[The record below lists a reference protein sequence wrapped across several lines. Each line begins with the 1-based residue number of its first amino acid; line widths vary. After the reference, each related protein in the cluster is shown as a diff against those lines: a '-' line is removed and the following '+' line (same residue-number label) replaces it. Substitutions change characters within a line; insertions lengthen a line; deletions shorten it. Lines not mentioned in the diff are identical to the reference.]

1 VAPEP
6 QSASTSWLGGQP
18 WPVQWLVLVVSSVVL
33 AALLLWLHAP
43 AALMLGP
50 LIAAIVVASN
60 GGKPRLPLSPFVLA
74 QGIVG
79 CLIAKMVPLSIV
91 GDVLGHWFLFSVG
104 VLAVVAISSLLGWL
118 MTRWQVLPGTTAL
131 WGTSPGAASVM
142 TIMAESYGADVRL
155 VAFMQYGRVVLVAVV
170 AALVTRL
177 FGVNPA
183 HAPAAI
189 VWFPPVDG
197 LALGETLALAVI
209 GPLVARRLNIPAG
222 AFLVPMIA
230 GIVLT
235 HMGWM
240 SIELPT
246 WLLAASYAIVG
257 WNVGLRFS
265 RPLLIH
271 AARALPRIL
280 ACILTMIVLCG
291 GVAWLMVL
299 AIGVDPLTAYL
310 ATSPG
315 GSDSVAII
323 AASSNVDVSFVM
335 AMQTVRMIAVLFIG
349 PVLTKYIVTHTNPVP
364 AISRLK
370 SKDDSHP

>member
-1 VAPEP
+1 MR
-6 QSASTSWLGGQP
+6 QSGQ
-18 WPVQWLVLVVSSVVL
+18 WAVLVVLSAAL
-33 AALLLWLHAP
+33 AGLLLWLHAP

-50 LIAAIVVASN
+50 LAAAIVVSSY
-60 GGKPRLPLSPFVLA
+60 GSQLRLPLPPFVLA

-91 GDVLGHWFLFSVG
+91 GDVLQHWFLFSVG

-170 AALVTRL
+170 AALVTHF
-177 FGVNPA
+177 FGVNTAA

-189 VWFPPVDG
+189 VWFPPIDW
-197 LALGETLALAVI
+197 LPLGETLALAI
-209 GPLVARRLNIPAG
+209 FGPLVARQLNIPAG

-235 HMGWM
+235 HLGLM
-240 SIELPT
+240 SIDLPP
-246 WLLAASYAIVG
+246 WLLAACYALVG

-265 RPLLIH
+265 RTLLLH
-271 AARALPRIL
+271 AARQLPRIM

-349 PVLTKYIVTHTNPVP
+349 PVLTKYIVTHSNPVP
-364 AISRLK
+364 VPHAD
-370 SKDDSHP
+370 KDKTQ

>member
-1 VAPEP
+1 
-6 QSASTSWLGGQP
+6 
-18 WPVQWLVLVVSSVVL
+18 
-33 AALLLWLHAP
+33 
-43 AALMLGP
+43 
-50 LIAAIVVASN
+50 
-60 GGKPRLPLSPFVLA
+60 
-74 QGIVG
+74 
-79 CLIAKMVPLSIV
+79 
-91 GDVLGHWFLFSVG
+91 
-104 VLAVVAISSLLGWL
+104 

-170 AALVTRL
+170 AALVTHF
-177 FGVNPA
+177 FGVTTV
-183 HAPAAI
+183 HAAAT
-189 VWFPPVDG
+189 VWFPPVDW
-197 LALGETLALAVI
+197 LALGETLALAVF
-209 GPLVARRLNIPAG
+209 GPMVAKRLNIPAG

-230 GIVLT
+230 GIVLS
-235 HMGWM
+235 HMGLM
-240 SIELPT
+240 SIELPP
-246 WLLAASYAIVG
+246 WLLALSYALVG

-271 AARALPRIL
+271 AARALPRIM

-291 GVAWLMVL
+291 GVAWLMVA

-323 AASSNVDVSFVM
+323 AASTNVDVSFVM

-349 PVLTKYIVTHTNPVP
+349 PVLTKYIVTHSNPVP
-364 AISRLK
+364 PADNK
-370 SKDDSHP
+370 SQP

>member
-1 VAPEP
+1 MAWAALI
-6 QSASTSWLGGQP
+6 SL
-18 WPVQWLVLVVSSVVL
+18 SVGL

-50 LIAAIVVASN
+50 LLAAIVVASN
-60 GGKPRLPLSPFVLA
+60 GGKVRMPLTPFVVA

-79 CLIAKMVPLSIV
+79 GLIAKMVPLSIV

-104 VLAVVAISSLLGWL
+104 VLAVVAISTLIGWL

-155 VAFMQYGRVVLVAVV
+155 VALMQYGRVVMVAVI
-170 AALVTRL
+170 AAFVTRA
-177 FGVNPA
+177 FGASPA

-189 VWFPPVDG
+189 VWFPPVDW
-197 LALGETLALAVI
+197 LALGETLALALV
-209 GPLVARRLNIPAG
+209 GPLIARRLNIPAG
-222 AFLVPMIA
+222 AFLVPIIA

-235 HMGWM
+235 HLGWM
-240 SIELPT
+240 SVELPA
-246 WLLAASYAIVG
+246 WLLAASYAMVG
-257 WNVGLRFS
+257 WNVGLRFT

-271 AARALPRIL
+271 AARALPRVL
-280 ACILTMIVLCG
+280 ACIFAMIVMCG

-349 PVLTKYIVTHTNPVP
+349 PVLTKYIVMHTNPAPNFDVE
-364 AISRLK
+364 K
-370 SKDDSHP
+370 SDGPPS

>member
-1 VAPEP
+1 MP
-6 QSASTSWLGGQP
+6 QAA
-18 WPVQWLVLVVSSVVL
+18 QWAVLLVLSAAL
-33 AALLLWLHAP
+33 AAVLLWIHAP

-60 GGKPRLPLSPFVLA
+60 GAKLRLPLSPFVLA

-79 CLIAKMVPLSIV
+79 CMIAKMVPLSIV
-91 GDVLGHWFLFSVG
+91 GDVLSHWFLFSVG

-155 VAFMQYGRVVLVAVV
+155 VAFMQYGRIVLVAVV
-170 AALVTRL
+170 AAAVTHF
-177 FGVNPA
+177 FGVNPE
-183 HAPAAI
+183 HVPAAI
-189 VWFPPVDG
+189 VWFPPVNW
-197 LALGETLALAVI
+197 LALGGTLALAVI
-209 GPLVARRLNIPAG
+209 GPLIAQRLNIPAG
-222 AFLVPMIA
+222 AFLVPMVA

-246 WLLAASYAIVG
+246 WLLAASYAFVG

-271 AARALPRIL
+271 AARALPQVL

-291 GVAWLMVL
+291 GVGWLMVL

-323 AASSNVDVSFVM
+323 AASSSVDVSFVM

-349 PVLTKYIVTHTNPVP
+349 PVLTKYIVTHSNPVP
-364 AISRLK
+364 VPHAD
-370 SKDDSHP
+370 KDKTR

>member
-1 VAPEP
+1 MALEPAPEQP
-6 QSASTSWLGGQP
+6 GWLGGLP
-18 WPVQWLVLVVSSVVL
+18 KALQWAILVALSAGL

-50 LIAAIVVASN
+50 LLAGIVFASS
-60 GGKPRLPLSPFVLA
+60 GGKVRPPLQPFVVA

-91 GDVLGHWFLFSVG
+91 GDVLSHWFLFTVG
-104 VLAVVAISSLLGWL
+104 VVAVVAISSTIGWL

-155 VAFMQYGRVVLVAVV
+155 VALMQYGRIVIVAGV
-170 AALVTRL
+170 AAFVART

-183 HAPAAI
+183 HTPAAM
-189 VWFPPVDG
+189 VWFPPIDG
-197 LALGETLALAVI
+197 LALGETLALAVL
-209 GPLVARRLNIPAG
+209 GPVLARWINIPAG

-235 HMGWM
+235 HLGLM

-246 WLLAASYAIVG
+246 WLLAASYTLIG
-257 WNVGLRFS
+257 WNVGLRFT
-265 RPLLIH
+265 RPLLVH
-271 AARALPRIL
+271 AARVLPQIL
-280 ACILTMIVLCG
+280 ACVFTMIVMCG

-349 PVLTKYIVTHTNPVP
+349 PVLTKYIVMHTNPVP
-364 AISRLK
+364 RKPGS
-370 SKDDSHP
+370 

>member
-1 VAPEP
+1 MAWAALI
-6 QSASTSWLGGQP
+6 SL
-18 WPVQWLVLVVSSVVL
+18 SVGL

-50 LIAAIVVASN
+50 LLAAIVVASN
-60 GGKPRLPLSPFVLA
+60 GGKVRMPLTPFVVA

-79 CLIAKMVPLSIV
+79 GLIAKMVPLSIV

-104 VLAVVAISSLLGWL
+104 VLAVVAISTLIGWL

-155 VAFMQYGRVVLVAVV
+155 VALMQYGRVVMVAVI
-170 AALVTRL
+170 AAFVTRA
-177 FGVNPA
+177 FGASPA

-189 VWFPPVDG
+189 VWFPPVDW
-197 LALGETLALAVI
+197 LALGETLALAVV
-209 GPLVARRLNIPAG
+209 GPLIARRLNIPAG

-240 SIELPT
+240 SVELPT
-246 WLLAASYAIVG
+246 WLLAASYAMVG
-257 WNVGLRFS
+257 WNVGLRFT

-271 AARALPRIL
+271 AARALPRVL
-280 ACILTMIVLCG
+280 ACIFAMIVMCG

-349 PVLTKYIVTHTNPVP
+349 PVLTKYIVMHTNPAPNFDVE
-364 AISRLK
+364 K
-370 SKDDSHP
+370 SDGPPS

>member
-1 VAPEP
+1 MAWAALITL
-6 QSASTSWLGGQP
+6 SAG
-18 WPVQWLVLVVSSVVL
+18 L

-50 LIAAIVVASN
+50 LVAAIIVASN
-60 GGKPRLPLSPFVLA
+60 GGQVRMPLTPFVLA

-91 GDVLGHWFLFSVG
+91 GDVLSHWFLFSVG
-104 VLAVVAISSLLGWL
+104 VLAVVAISTLIGWL

-155 VAFMQYGRVVLVAVV
+155 VAFMQYGRVVLVAAV
-170 AALVTRL
+170 AAAVTHA

-189 VWFPPVDG
+189 VWFPPVNW
-197 LALGETLALAVI
+197 LALGETVALAVI
-209 GPLVARRLNIPAG
+209 GPLIARQLNIPAG

-235 HMGWM
+235 HMGLM

-246 WLLAASYAIVG
+246 WLLAASYAFVG

-271 AARALPRIL
+271 AARALPRVL
-280 ACILTMIVLCG
+280 ACIFAMIVLCG

-323 AASSNVDVSFVM
+323 AASSTVDVSFVM

-349 PVLTKYIVTHTNPVP
+349 PVLTKYIVTHSNPVP
-364 AISRLK
+364 TPPADKGKTL
-370 SKDDSHP
+370 

>member
-1 VAPEP
+1 MQQTRSWAALILL
-6 QSASTSWLGGQP
+6 SAG
-18 WPVQWLVLVVSSVVL
+18 L

-50 LIAAIVVASN
+50 LVAAIVVASN
-60 GGKPRLPLSPFVLA
+60 GARLRLPLPPFVLA
-74 QGIVG
+74 QGIVA
-79 CLIAKMVPLSIV
+79 CLTAKTVPLSIV

-104 VLAVVAISSLLGWL
+104 VIAVVAISTVLGWL

-155 VAFMQYGRVVLVAVV
+155 VAFMQYGRVVLVAGV
-170 AALVTRL
+170 AAAVTRG

-189 VWFPPVDG
+189 VWFPAVNW
-197 LALGETLALAVI
+197 LALGETLALAVL
-209 GPLVARRLNIPAG
+209 GPLIARRLNIPAG
-222 AFLVPMIA
+222 AFLVPMIL
-230 GIVLT
+230 GIVFT
-235 HMGWM
+235 HLGWM

-246 WLLAASYAIVG
+246 WLLAASYAFVG

-271 AARALPRIL
+271 VARALPRVL
-280 ACILTMIVLCG
+280 ACIFAMIVLCG
-291 GVAWLMVL
+291 GVAWPMVL

-323 AASSNVDVSFVM
+323 AASTNVDVSFVM

-349 PVLTKYIVTHTNPVP
+349 PVLTRYIVMHTYRVP
-364 AISRLK
+364 NVEMKKRGG
-370 SKDDSHP
+370 PEP